1 MNKILFSFFYQKNPS
16 PFVHLSVNK
25 SVFTILL
32 SHLCAYSITSTRRT
46 CLCFLSF
53 RLVSAFAS
61 LSLAPSLS
69 LWLSL
74 ALSGSLSLSL
84 ALWLSGSLSLSLWL
98 SLALSLS
105 GSLALWL
112 SLSLS
117 LWLSLALS
125 LFLHWTNPNMF
136 LAMFKRTQ
144 RYVVFHYHHHCFFLS
159 TPWRRIWHTI
169 IKNYK
174 YHTSLH
180 YSNITLFTLLDCY
193 WTRGS
198 IWEWKLHFWWWCQ
211 RKRYLWEE
219 IPYDIL

>member
-1 MNKILFSFFYQKNPS
+1 MFFVLPAR
-16 PFVHLSVNK
+16 VC
-25 SVFTILL
+25 I
-32 SHLCAYSITSTRRT
+32 C
-46 CLCFLSF
+46 
-53 RLVSAFAS
+53 
-61 LSLAPSLS
+61 
-69 LWLSL
+69 
-74 ALSGSLSLSL
+74 LSLS
-84 ALWLSGSLSLSLWL
+84 GSLSLWL

-105 GSLALWL
+105 LSLSLSGSLALSL

>member
-1 MNKILFSFFYQKNPS
+1 MNKIFFSFFYQKAPS

-61 LSLAPSLS
+61 LSLWLS
-69 LWLSL
+69 LSL
-74 ALSGSLSLSL
+74 ALSGSLSLSLSL
-84 ALWLSGSLSLSLWL
+84 ALWLSGSLSLSLSGSL
-98 SLALSLS
+98 SLSLS
-105 GSLALWL
+105 GSLAL

>member
-1 MNKILFSFFYQKNPS
+1 MFFVLPAR
-16 PFVHLSVNK
+16 VC
-25 SVFTILL
+25 I
-32 SHLCAYSITSTRRT
+32 
-46 CLCFLSF
+46 CL
-53 RLVSAFAS
+53 S
-61 LSLAPSLS
+61 LSGSLS

-84 ALWLSGSLSLSLWL
+84 WLSGSLALSLSLSGSLWLSLSLALWLSGSL
-98 SLALSLS
+98 A
-105 GSLALWL
+105 
-112 SLSLS
+112 LSLS

-211 RKRYLWEE
+211 RRRYLWEE